1 MAYVDSVYVDT
12 GPKKNP
18 NPKPVIEYL
27 EFKNSGASRH
37 RYRLEEVHQA
47 YVNGFN
53 RLTEFNSFTESND
66 LVYSFSISTVAGELE
81 VTTTNPE
88 VAKYLVSS
96 YIDGKPFSLSA
107 NF

>member
-1 MAYVDSVYVDT
+1 MAFVDSVYVDT

-27 EFKNSGASRH
+27 EFKSNSAPQRRH
-37 RYRLEEVHQA
+37 RLEQVHQA
-47 YVNGFN
+47 YVNSFS
-53 RLTEFNSFTESND
+53 RLTESNV
-66 LVYSFSISTVAGELE
+66 LVYSFSISTIAGELE

-88 VAKYLVSS
+88 VAKYMVSS
-96 YIDGKPFSLSA
+96 YIDDEPFSLSA

>member
-1 MAYVDSVYVDT
+1 MAFVDSVYVNT

-27 EFKNSGASRH
+27 EFKNCGASQH
-37 RYRLEEVHQA
+37 RYRLEGVHQA
-47 YVNGFN
+47 YVNSFN

-66 LVYSFSISTVAGELE
+66 LVYSFSISTIAGELE

-88 VAKYLVSS
+88 VAKYMVSS
-96 YIDGKPFSLSA
+96 YIDDKPFSLSA